1 MYDIITQ
8 IISHTW
14 QSNYSGD
21 QSYIYYIAGALIV
34 VLTVAFVDL
43 VKTTF
48 QQFLRKSEGRI

>member
-1 MYDIITQ
+1 MYSIIEE

-14 QSNYSGD
+14 QSTNANA
-21 QSYIYYIAGALIV
+21 QQYIYCIAGALIV

-48 QQFLRKSEGRI
+48 QQFMRK

>member
-1 MYDIITQ
+1 MYSIIEQ
-8 IISHTW
+8 IISHSW

-21 QSYIYYIAGALIV
+21 QQYIYYIAGALII

-48 QQFLRKSEGRI
+48 SQFLRK

>member
-1 MYDIITQ
+1 MYSIIEQ

-14 QSNYSGD
+14 QSSYTND
-21 QSYIYYIAGALIV
+21 QQYIYYIVGALIV

-48 QQFLRKSEGRI
+48 QQFMRK